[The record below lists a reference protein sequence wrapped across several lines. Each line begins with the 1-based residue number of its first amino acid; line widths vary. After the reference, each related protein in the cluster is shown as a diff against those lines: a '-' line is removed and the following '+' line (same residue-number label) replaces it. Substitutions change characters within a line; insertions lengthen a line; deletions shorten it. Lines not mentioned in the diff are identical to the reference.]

1 MLTRLG
7 KTAAPDDAAGL
18 LLDCHDRIRGFLA
31 LAARIAQA
39 GADDLESVPEAALRV
54 HRYFTQALPLHAR
67 DEEESVLPRL
77 RGRDPAVDAELLA
90 MAREHA
96 EHEAP
101 VAALTGACDEIA
113 RDPTRAP
120 ALLRGVGRAAAEL
133 ERHFAAHL
141 RREESVIF
149 PALRRLLDPAAD
161 AEIVRE
167 IRARRGAGSIPT
179 ASPTR

>member
-1 MLTRLG
+1 MLNTIGAPRPSEGIVELLLECHARIRSFSDLAVRLG
-7 KTAAPDDAAGL
+7 EAPAPSPAEVADAA
-18 LLDCHDRIRGFLA
+18 
-31 LAARIAQA
+31 AR
-39 GADDLESVPEAALRV
+39 VR
-54 HRYFTQALPLHAR
+54 RYFAEALPLHAR